1 MITHL
6 VFFRMKAEASGRD
19 AAENAADLVRR
30 LQELPGKIPQLQELE
45 AGTDFSAT
53 PASYDVGLYTCF
65 ATREDLE
72 IYRDHPE
79 HQKVVAFVKEVTSE
93 RAVVDFE
100 T

>member
-6 VFFRMKAEASGRD
+6 VFFRMKAEPSAQN
-19 AAENAADLVRR
+19 AAENAAELVRQ
-30 LQELPGKIPQLQELE
+30 LQELPGKIPQLQDLE
-45 AGTDFSAT
+45 AGTDFSST
-53 PASYDVGLYTCF
+53 PASYDVGLYTRF
-65 ATREDLE
+65 ATREDLAT
-72 IYRDHPE
+72 YRDHPA